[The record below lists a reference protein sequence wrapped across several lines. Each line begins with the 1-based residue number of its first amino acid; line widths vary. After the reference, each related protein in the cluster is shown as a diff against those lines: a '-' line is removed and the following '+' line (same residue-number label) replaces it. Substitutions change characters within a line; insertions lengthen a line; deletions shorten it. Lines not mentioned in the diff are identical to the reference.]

1 MTSRDLARQQLATAM
16 NRRRAAL
23 NIKWDDVAR
32 RGGISTATLRRARN
46 GDGDETLTIDTIA
59 AIERGL
65 SWEEGTVEAML
76 TGAPVPQASA
86 PIPPVPPGFDPKLWQ
101 SYDDVGRQAIL
112 DGIRIAD
119 RRRTRNPSSEGER
132 TRTG

>member
-1 MTSRDLARQQLATAM
+1 MTSQDPARQQLAATM

-23 NIKWDDVAR
+23 NIKWDEVAR

-46 GDGDETLTIDTIA
+46 GSGDETLTIDTIA

-65 SWEEGTVEAML
+65 SWEEGTVEAIL
-76 TGAPVPQASA
+76 TGAPVPLASA
-86 PIPPVPPGFDPKLWQ
+86 PIPPAPPGFDPKLWQ

-112 DGIRIAD
+112 DGYRLAD
-119 RRRTRNPSSEGER
+119 KRRARNRPDEGAR
-132 TRTG
+132 NRSA